1 MAVSAASALHA
12 HAPCGCGGD
21 SYVRGRP
28 YSARE
33 AFDERNRSPIQR
45 VAAIV
50 RPRLRFRYRGGGAR
64 GVRPRPL
71 PDQSAGFRGQA
82 RPRRGAH
89 HRRLPARLAARHFR
103 IVVERALPGL
113 RRRARCGRDA
123 QDHQSRRIR
132 LRAVRRRLQADARR
146 NGRGDFHGEPARA
159 PHRRAQSRHARPK
172 SNITGR
178 FSGARASICRRRW
191 KTASPNSPSIRSSW
205 RPARRR
211 CCRCSCRKIS
221 SSCSIR

>member
-1 MAVSAASALHA
+1 MRLAGVE
-12 HAPCGCGGD
+12 GD

-28 YSARE
+28 YSARQ

-71 PDQSAGFRGQA
+71 PGQSARLRGQA

-89 HRRLPARLAARHFR
+89 HCSLSARFAARHFR
-103 IVVERALPGL
+103 IIVERALPGL
-113 RRRARCGRDA
+113 RRRARGGHDA

-132 LRAVRRRLQADARR
+132 LRAVRRRLRADARR
-146 NGRGDFHGEPARA
+146 NGRGHFHGEPARA
-159 PHRRAQSRHARPK
+159 PHRRAQSRHAARSRILPPDFLEL
-172 SNITGR
+172 GR
-178 FSGARASICRRRW
+178 RSAGDAGRKPRRIHRR
-191 KTASPNSPSIRSSW
+191 IRSSW

-211 CCRCSCRKIS
+211 CCRCSCRKTL
-221 SSCSIR
+221 SSCSTR